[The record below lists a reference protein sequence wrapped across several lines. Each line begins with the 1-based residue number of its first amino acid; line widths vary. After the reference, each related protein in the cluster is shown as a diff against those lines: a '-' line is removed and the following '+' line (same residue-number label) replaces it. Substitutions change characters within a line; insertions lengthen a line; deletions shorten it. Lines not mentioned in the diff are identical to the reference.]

1 MKRKQYEKPSVEVVV
16 LKQTGMLMTS
26 GQVNATL
33 YDDGTFTEE
42 DIWCPQAIRV
52 LTTKKK
58 NYNENKEYLQ
68 DIGICHADAS
78 HAANHILKQ
87 RGRIRQQR

>member
-1 MKRKQYEKPSVEVVV
+1 MKKKEYQRPTMQVVQ
-16 LKQTGMLMTS
+16 LKQQCHILAGSATGD
-26 GQVNATL
+26 VDATL
-33 YDDGTFTEE
+33 YNDGAFTEE

-78 HAANHILKQ
+78 HAAYHSL
-87 RGRIRQQR
+87 

>member
-1 MKRKQYEKPSVEVVV
+1 MKKKEYERPTMQVVV
-16 LKQTGMLMTS
+16 LKQRPQLLAGS
-26 GQVNATL
+26 DVDATL
-33 YDDGTFTEE
+33 YNDGAFTEE

-78 HAANHILKQ
+78 HAANHSLQQ